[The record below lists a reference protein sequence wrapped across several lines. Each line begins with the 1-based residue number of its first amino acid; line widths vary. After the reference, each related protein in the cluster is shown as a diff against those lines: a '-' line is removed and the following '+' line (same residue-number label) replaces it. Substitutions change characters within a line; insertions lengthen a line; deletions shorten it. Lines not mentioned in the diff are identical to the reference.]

1 MVVLWRAAGADVS
14 GVSGVIC
21 VGGTV
26 RGVVC
31 GKGVVE
37 ATVVVVLSGIDGGAT
52 VTATMAVVAGAVVGG
67 SVVKATDAPGVS
79 GWVLGP
85 FELLPT
91 TSHNKPAVST
101 AAPMP
106 SAAVGDRKST
116 RLNSSH

>member
-1 MVVLWRAAGADVS
+1 MATVVVVAGSA
-14 GVSGVIC
+14 
-21 VGGTV
+21 
-26 RGVVC
+26 
-31 GKGVVE
+31 GVVE

-67 SVVKATDAPGVS
+67 SVVKATDVPGVS

-85 FELLPT
+85 FELPPT

-106 SAAVGDRKST
+106 SAAVGTELRVESVLT
-116 RLNSSH
+116 TSATTGAPLSPS